1 MKDSFIESSDLL
13 SLVGQATKRKGDF
26 LSQAEDLAKKVKTP
40 EKLEKK
46 MMVESRILVKA
57 LRDKQIRWEEYS
69 RSLIQK
75 TLVSALCGVYLGSKD
90 NNPKK
95 KMGDAWPIIIG
106 DMLPPLVKFLAET
119 AHRIETGKLLLGDK
133 TMDFADPVESEDFD
147 PGEEGEGLDELELE
161 DGVPTAKK
169 EKRRKVIIPLYGSRR
184 LEEAEL
190 DVDGSDANE
199 PDGKGKTWPGLF
211 GRVNRYTVSP
221 VYSAVALGVFL
232 TRREQGYKEMRRVA
246 VKDKRTCDDCKNFAS
261 LGWQP
266 IGSLPMPGR
275 MCTCYDRCRCRI
287 EYR

>member
-1 MKDSFIESSDLL
+1 MKTPIIESSDLL

-40 EKLEKK
+40 EKLERK

-57 LRDKQIRWEEYS
+57 LRDKKIRWEEYA
-69 RSLIQK
+69 RSLMQK
-75 TLVSALCGVYLGSKD
+75 TLISALCGVYLGSGKS
-90 NNPKK
+90 NPKK
-95 KMGDAWPIIIG
+95 KMEDAWPIVIG

-119 AHRIETGKLLLGDK
+119 AHRIETGKLLLGD
-133 TMDFADPVESEDFD
+133 TTVDFADPLESEDFD
-147 PGEEGEGLDELELE
+147 PGEEGEGLDELEL
-161 DGVPTAKK
+161 DGEAPTK
-169 EKRRKVIIPLYGSRR
+169 EKGKRRKVILPLYGRR
-184 LEEAEL
+184 SLDEADL
-190 DVDGSDANE
+190 DVDGSDANQA
-199 PDGKGKTWPGLF
+199 DRKGKTWPGLF
-211 GRVNRYTVSP
+211 SRVNRYTVSP
-221 VYSAVALGVFL
+221 VYSAVALGEFL
-232 TRREQGYKEMRRVA
+232 TRRDQGYKEMRRIA